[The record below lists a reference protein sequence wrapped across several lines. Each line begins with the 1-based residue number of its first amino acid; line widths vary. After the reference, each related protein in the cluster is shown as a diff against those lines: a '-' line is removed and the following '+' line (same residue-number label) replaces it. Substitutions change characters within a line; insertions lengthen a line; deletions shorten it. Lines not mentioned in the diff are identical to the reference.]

1 MVGTFATE
9 LSNAMSRQFNPSM
22 MRSIAGICT
31 IVICSGAILVQAFSP
46 ADSNDGFS
54 LSAYQRARALETSNT
69 LDASRFHF
77 QICFVDNDNFHGRI
91 AEGMLARVAEYNDA
105 LFTIFPASATIASS
119 PKAPRDAAAPKEAV
133 AICEELGLCS
143 AVCSE
148 MGTSFDMSFL
158 DQYDLIVALDE
169 EIQLLILRSLP
180 AEQGYESKC
189 RLLSEFLSDD
199 FYNINAKNE
208 NDASVEKKKTSDSA
222 LIDMIQPELWERA
235 GPFYEMAKGSSSS
248 IFASSSTISKDVAE
262 PRMILSETGAAVP
275 NTVGWP
281 FVEAAMLVAC
291 AGVTRFC
298 LDTMDSQF
306 DLALQSLLDTFFYR
320 EDHLGISVDEADAQL
335 RKGSFSVTG
344 YFSPRQRR
352 ERIEQH
358 LADLRS
364 RLGAD
369 L

>member
-1 MVGTFATE
+1 
-9 LSNAMSRQFNPSM
+9 
-22 MRSIAGICT
+22 MRSLAALCIIGMSC
-31 IVICSGAILVQAFSP
+31 VESFSP
-46 ADSNDGFS
+46 ANSNDGFS
-54 LSAYQRARALETSNT
+54 LSAYQRARALETSNV

-91 AEGMLARVAEYNDA
+91 AEGMLGRLAEYNDA
-105 LFTIFPASATIASS
+105 MCVIFPASATIASS
-119 PKAPRDAAAPKEAV
+119 PKAPRDAAAPDEAV

-143 AVCSE
+143 VSCSE

-158 DQYDLIVALDE
+158 DEYDLIIALDE
-169 EIQLLILRSLP
+169 DVQDLILRSLQP
-180 AEQGYESKC
+180 AGKSGCESKC
-189 RLLSEFLSDD
+189 RLLSEFLSGD
-199 FYNINAKNE
+199 FYNINTK
-208 NDASVEKKKTSDSA
+208 DTSVASDEEKKASDSV
-222 LIDMIQPELWERA
+222 LISMIEPELWERA

-248 IFASSSTISKDVAE
+248 IIATSSSLEKDVAE
-262 PRMILSETGAAVP
+262 PRMIFTDAGAAVP

-281 FVEAAMLVAC
+281 LVEAAMLVAC

-306 DLALQSLLDTFFYR
+306 DLALNNLLDTFFYR
-320 EDHLGISVDEADAQL
+320 EEHLDLSLDEADAQL

-358 LADLRS
+358 LTNLRS